1 MYPTRIL
8 LATDGSPES
17 SIAVETAVEL
27 AAATGSELHVAHAIS
42 NVPPRPYPSG
52 FRNGAGEV
60 FLERLR
66 LGALAL
72 LDEKT
77 RQAEKLGGAVAGS
90 HYREGRSPADEVV
103 ALAEEVG
110 AGLIITAARSFRDPG
125 RPFAPRNF
133 ASEVFR
139 RAGCPV
145 IVVRTLRRGQRTRSK

>member
-42 NVPPRPYPSG
+42 TSQITPYPSAV
-52 FRNGAGEV
+52 RREAGEA
-60 FLERLR
+60 FLGRLR
-66 LGALAL
+66 LAALAL
-72 LDEKT
+72 LDEKV
-77 RQAEKLGGAVAGS
+77 RQAEKLGGVVAGS
-90 HYREGRSPADEVV
+90 HYREGHRPADEVV
-103 ALAEEVG
+103 LLAEEIG
-110 AGLIITAARSFRDPG
+110 AGLIVTAARKLRDPG

-139 RAGCPV
+139 RARCPV
-145 IVVRTLRRGQRTRSK
+145 IVVRTADRTR